1 MKSAYKYTY
10 IYSYM
15 CPHTHTHTHTH
26 IYIYIYI
33 TYRESERITERKK
46 RKQILWPTY
55 RTPGCIL
62 KMN

>member
-1 MKSAYKYTY
+1 MKSACKYTY
-10 IYSYM
+10 IYIFIYM
-15 CPHTHTHTHTH
+15 YTHTHTHT
-26 IYIYIYI
+26 YIYI

-46 RKQILWPTY
+46 RNQILWPTY

>member
-1 MKSAYKYTY
+1 MKSACKYTY

-15 CPHTHTHTHTH
+15 CPHTHTHT
-26 IYIYIYI
+26 YIYIS
-33 TYRESERITERKK
+33 YRESERITERKK